1 MNSIPFALHWAFH
14 KLFTWFD
21 NELSLRVAVITGE
34 GKKAYVVS
42 IISLYCQ
49 VFRCSML
56 LSSGLKMG
64 PSSVLPADI
73 LEQDL
78 RC

>member
-34 GKKAYVVS
+34 GKKA
-42 IISLYCQ
+42 
-49 VFRCSML
+49 
-56 LSSGLKMG
+56 GLKMG